1 MPLMSGR
8 LWVVATPLGN
18 LGDFSSRARE
28 IIEGCPV
35 ILAEDTRRSGRLLAA
50 MQIDRPRMISFF
62 EHNEQ
67 NRLQQVVDLLESGS
81 DVALLSD
88 AGTPVVSDP
97 GYRLVRTCHER
108 GIRVSPVPGPSSPV
122 AALSIS
128 GLPACPFTFLGF
140 LPRRKGEVENL
151 FLKWK
156 DVWTTLV
163 FFERKNRLEDTLR
176 SAFAVMDDREYC
188 VAREMTKR
196 FEEVIRGRLSSL
208 DLPEEIQGEITVVLG
223 PPGQASRSGRSQ
235 VEECLAREL
244 AKGIKPREAAKEV
257 RKHVQGWTGKEIY
270 ALVHDNN
277 TGSK

>member
-1 MPLMSGR
+1 
-8 LWVVATPLGN
+8 
-18 LGDFSSRARE
+18 
-28 IIEGCPV
+28 
-35 ILAEDTRRSGRLLAA
+35 

-67 NRLQQVVDLLESGS
+67 NRLKQVVDLLESGS

-108 GIRVSPVPGPSSPV
+108 GIKVSPVPGPSSPV

-128 GLPACPFTFLGF
+128 GLPASPFTFLGF
-140 LPRRKGEVENL
+140 LPRRKGEVDNL

-156 DVWTTLV
+156 DVGTTLV

-176 SAFAVMDDREYC
+176 QAFARMGDREYC

-196 FEEVIRGRLSSL
+196 FEEVLRGSLASL
-208 DLPEEIQGEITVVLG
+208 DLPGEIQGEITVVLG
-223 PPGQASRSGRSQ
+223 PPGQTSRTAQAQ
-235 VEECLAREL
+235 VEKCLAREL
-244 AKGIKPREAAKEV
+244 AKGLKPRQAAKEA
-257 RKHVQGWTGKEIY
+257 RKHIQGWTGKEIY
-270 ALVHDNN
+270 ALVHANMRQ
-277 TGSK
+277 